1 MKKEYNYGLYT
12 SDAVDAVFNNN
23 ASNFQDAIS
32 DLLNN
37 KLKERIGVEKVAVAQ
52 SFLNEPE
59 IADDQEEQE
68 VSDEDV

>member
-1 MKKEYNYGLYT
+1 MAYT
-12 SDAVDAVFNNN
+12 TGDAVDAVFNNN

-32 DLLNN
+32 DLLSDR
-37 KLKERIGVEKVAVAQ
+37 LRERIGVEKVAVAQ

-68 VSDEDV
+68 VSNEDV

>member
-1 MKKEYNYGLYT
+1 MAYTT

-32 DLLNN
+32 DLLND

-59 IADDQEEQE
+59 IADDEEEQE

>member
-1 MKKEYNYGLYT
+1 MAYT
-12 SDAVDAVFNNN
+12 TDDAVDAVFNNN

>member
-1 MKKEYNYGLYT
+1 MAYTT

-23 ASNFQDAIS
+23 ASNFQDAVS
-32 DLLNN
+32 DLLTD